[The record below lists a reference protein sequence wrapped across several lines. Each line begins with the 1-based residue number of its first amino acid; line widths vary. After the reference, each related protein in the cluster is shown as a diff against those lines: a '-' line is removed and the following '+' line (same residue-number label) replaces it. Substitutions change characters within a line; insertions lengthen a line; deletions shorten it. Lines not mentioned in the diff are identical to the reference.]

1 MQHLRPLRHAAM
13 NGHLEVCKFIIANSQ
28 DEKEPTPSG
37 FMPALHMAASYG
49 YLDVCQFLIEENGMD
64 IDLKEPTGVTPLG
77 CAAYYG
83 HLDVCK
89 YLIAK
94 SAKINH
100 RSNDS
105 YMPIHFAA
113 REGHLEICKI
123 ILDKMDDKNP
133 RDFVYGLTPFMQ
145 AAQNGHLDVCR
156 FFMYGIEEKIN
167 NPIVKFLYLVML
179 LFLYPH
185 LALFLGFQDN
195 TANIWFQW
203 PFYFA
208 TICFAWITPFIY
220 LHSSVYYSLLSVF
233 PLNYSTFL
241 AYILSLSSFMIFTK
255 LLSLYFKRFTRNLP
269 I

>member
-1 MQHLRPLRHAAM
+1 MQHLRPLSNAAA
-13 NGHLEVCKFIIANSQ
+13 NGHLEICKFIIANSQ

-37 FMPALHMAASYG
+37 ILPPLHAAACFG
-49 YLDVCQFLIEENGMD
+49 YVDVCQFLIENGMD
-64 IDLKEPTGVTPLG
+64 KDLKDPMGTTPLG

-83 HLDVCK
+83 HSDVCK

-94 SAKINH
+94 SAKTNH
-100 RSNDS
+100 RNNDS

-113 REGHLEICKI
+113 REGHFEVCKI

-167 NPIVKFLYLVML
+167 NRIVKLLYLVML
-179 LFLYPH
+179 LFLFPN
-185 LALFLGFQDN
+185 LGLFLGFQGN
-195 TANIWFQW
+195 IAKIWFQW

-208 TICFAWITPFIY
+208 TICFAWFAPFIY
-220 LHSSVYYSLLSVF
+220 LYNSVYYSLLSVF
-233 PLNYSTFL
+233 SVYNSDFL
-241 AYILSLSSFMIFTK
+241 AIILSLSSFMIFTY
-255 LLSLYFKRFTRNLP
+255 LLHLYFKRVTRNLP